1 MGEETGA
8 PGVPGSGA
16 GDRPGAEERPRVSLG
31 KDTPSPSTG
40 TPAWPAPADSGA
52 QSGFG
57 TAAGGSGAERGFGT
71 SAGGFG
77 AAAGGFG
84 AERGF
89 GAAAGGFGAVDG
101 PGDTVAA
108 AGPLTPGSGHDQ
120 QTLASAPGAT
130 DAAQPSREPQPQPSG
145 TWSEPNPFAP
155 PAAPGTTDP
164 FAPPAGS
171 VPGPFAPPAG
181 MAPGP
186 FAPPAPMPGAGPFAP
201 PAHAAVGDNPFAP
214 PQGEPVPPPPIAPDG
229 PGQVPY
235 GYPGA
240 HGPQAHGFPAGGY
253 YGWPGMQALPSNG
266 TGTAGLVLGIV
277 AAVLFC
283 MWPLAIIAGILGV
296 IFGAMGRAKA
306 KRGEATNGGQALAGL
321 ICGAAGVVLSIAMVV
336 VLVATH

>member
-1 MGEETGA
+1 
-8 PGVPGSGA
+8 V
-16 GDRPGAEERPRVSLG
+16 
-31 KDTPSPSTG
+31 
-40 TPAWPAPADSGA
+40 WPAPGDSGA

-57 TAAGGSGAERGFGT
+57 TAADGSGAESGFGT

-77 AAAGGFG
+77 AAASGSG

-89 GAAAGGFGAVDG
+89 AAAAGGFGAVDG

-108 AGPLTPGSGHDQ
+108 AAPLTPGSGHDQ

-155 PAAPGTTDP
+155 PAAPGTADP

-181 MAPGP
+181 TAPGP
-186 FAPPAPMPGAGPFAP
+186 FAPPAPMPGAHPFAP

-253 YGWPGMQALPSNG
+253 YGWPGTQPLPSNG
-266 TGTAGLVLGIV
+266 MGTAGLVLGIV

-321 ICGAAGVVLSIAMVV
+321 ICGAAGVVLSIAMVF